1 MQNHKFGN
9 VLDAEN
15 YWRESMCSHLEQIMK
30 KYPDYEPEEYIIWID
45 SAIFLP
51 VQWRTMS
58 AQILL
63 KDDKGNVI
71 NQAMIGNYVP
81 LGITLGVAAALII
94 GTIAYAIYDN
104 KKNPTA

>member
-1 MQNHKFGN
+1 MNISANFATGPVIGQKFT
-9 VLDAEN
+9 
-15 YWRESMCSHLEQIMK
+15 
-30 KYPDYEPEEYIIWID
+30 
-45 SAIFLP
+45 
-51 VQWRTMS
+51 QW
-58 AQILL
+58 
-63 KDDKGNVI
+63 VI